1 MEGSR
6 SMRQAELP
14 LGSPKDRWKNVR
26 TKRTKRTKLLA
37 PSNAVLLSSWMRL
50 SGV

>member
-26 TKRTKRTKLLA
+26 TKLLA